1 MPKMKH
7 LLRKLHI
14 GGGCNNGNHHPSPPQ
29 TVEVTPLSSS
39 SSASLELALM
49 RIRVVES
56 AENSVDFNFFEEE
69 FQVQLALAISVS
81 DPDSREDPE
90 TVQIKDAKQISSGCV
105 PSETLT
111 ESLSSVLGC
120 LLEDDSSWCNGTDSD
135 PIHPSKSVDCKLA
148 HLSDE
153 VSFVQ
158 KLFAEA
164 STDSARCPYLA
175 NLEIERRKFLF
186 GKGDDDKLIEA
197 LMQYFFS
204 AVTAHA
210 TCVCEAIRSIMA
222 VTKRMAVTK
231 LEAVRFDR
239 KLARHSRRRKQAH
252 LTELET
258 QVLPFILS
266 LGTQPITL
274 CTFSSKNT
282 THVGTVKVSNISLA
296 TSEKDIKEFFSFSG
310 DIQYVEMQRE
320 TETSQLAYVTF
331 KESQGA
337 DTAMLLTGLDVDP
350 QLLIF
355 QSLLHGLRI
364 TSCLLC
370 SSPNPLVICYRKV
383 PSEEQIKDPL
393 RKKNFVEA
401 ISLVEELQSEGEMT
415 KEMLSFVHAQVGF
428 LMLFDLHF

>member
-29 TVEVTPLSSS
+29 TVEVTPPSSS

-49 RIRVVES
+49 RIRAVES

-153 VSFVQ
+153 FDSRILIAPAFVQ

-204 AVTAHA
+204 GNLTGMLSNR
-210 TCVCEAIRSIMA
+210 E
-222 VTKRMAVTK
+222 
-231 LEAVRFDR
+231 
-239 KLARHSRRRKQAH
+239 LARHSRRRKQAH

-282 THVGTVKVSNISLA
+282 THVFAALDKPTVMYSSNKKLLYNNANLKEVGTVKVSNISLA

-310 DIQYVEMQRE
+310 DIQYVEMQRKLKHLSLHTLPSRNHRE
-320 TETSQLAYVTF
+320 QIQLGCGSTI
-331 KESQGA
+331 A
-337 DTAMLLTGLDVDP
+337 DLSV
-350 QLLIF
+350 
-355 QSLLHGLRI
+355 SI
-364 TSCLLC
+364 TR
-370 SSPNPLVICYRKV
+370 VICYRKV
-383 PSEEQIKDPL
+383 PSEEQIKDLL

>member
-7 LLRKLHI
+7 LQRKLHI

-29 TVEVTPLSSS
+29 TVEVTPPSSS

-49 RIRVVES
+49 RIRAVES

-111 ESLSSVLGC
+111 KSLSSVLGC

-153 VSFVQ
+153 FDSRILIAPAFVQ

-204 AVTAHA
+204 AVTTHA

-239 KLARHSRRRKQAH
+239 MLSNRELARHSRRRKQAH

-331 KESQGA
+331 KESQGV
-337 DTAMLLTGLDVDP
+337 DTAMLLTLGCGFTIADLSV
-350 QLLIF
+350 
-355 QSLLHGLRI
+355 SI
-364 TSCLLC
+364 TW
-370 SSPNPLVICYRKV
+370 VICYRKV
-383 PSEEQIKDPL
+383 PSEKQIKDLL

-401 ISLVEELQSEGEMT
+401 ISLVEELQSEDEMT

>member
-14 GGGCNNGNHHPSPPQ
+14 GGGCNNGNHHPSRPQ
-29 TVEVTPLSSS
+29 TAEVTPPPSS
-39 SSASLELALM
+39 SSASLESALM
-49 RIRVVES
+49 RIRAVES

-90 TVQIKDAKQISSGCV
+90 TVQIKDAKQISLGCV

-120 LLEDDSSWCNGTDSD
+120 LLEDDSSWCNGADSD

-153 VSFVQ
+153 VFDSRILIAPAFVQ

-204 AVTAHA
+204 FNSLMIHTI
-210 TCVCEAIRSIMA
+210 EFYILAI
-222 VTKRMAVTK
+222 
-231 LEAVRFDR
+231 L
-239 KLARHSRRRKQAH
+239 
-252 LTELET
+252 
-258 QVLPFILS
+258 
-266 LGTQPITL
+266 PITL

-282 THVGTVKVSNISLA
+282 THVFAALDKPTVIYSSNKKLLYNNVNLKEIA
-296 TSEKDIKEFFSFSG
+296 TNPKRSSCVERGPTMHIELSDTLVMCNPVLH
-310 DIQYVEMQRE
+310 VEMK
-320 TETSQLAYVTF
+320 TS
-331 KESQGA
+331 
-337 DTAMLLTGLDVDP
+337 
-350 QLLIF
+350 
-355 QSLLHGLRI
+355 
-364 TSCLLC
+364 
-370 SSPNPLVICYRKV
+370 
-383 PSEEQIKDPL
+383 
-393 RKKNFVEA
+393 
-401 ISLVEELQSEGEMT
+401 
-415 KEMLSFVHAQVGF
+415 
-428 LMLFDLHF
+428 